1 MKTSLVSELFFVVQ
15 NLKRSQTGKWFIYAT
30 LTGIAAGL
38 GAIAFFVLLD
48 LISVLLLNHVSGFP
62 LTHPTNE
69 QPLIE
74 AIHKPFN
81 KILFIIIATT
91 GGFLSGLIMHL
102 VAKETKGG
110 GTGEVIKSYHNN
122 LPIRTRVPFVKTI
135 VSVISLGVGGAG
147 GREGPAAHIGAGLGY
162 RIGKLLKLSDKE
174 KRIMMVCGMAGGIG
188 AIFRSPMGAAIYS
201 TEVLYKDVD
210 FEHETLLPAA
220 ISSIIAYSIFSAKF
234 GWIHMFSTP
243 LMKFQNPLEL
253 VSYTILAFVCAASG
267 IIFINIFNST
277 SNMFDK
283 INAPLYIKTALGGL
297 IIGLLGAA
305 MPDSV
310 GMGYGIM
317 QKAFLNKTTFSVLL
331 MIGIIRMFST
341 SITIGSGNSAGMFA
355 PSLVIGA
362 ALGGGFGGFMH
373 QIAPAMVD
381 NPASFALV
389 GMAGF
394 FAATAKTPLSVIILV
409 AEITGN
415 YELIVPSMWVV
426 AISFLLSSRY
436 SIEHYQVKDRAH
448 SKIHRYEYI
457 KDVLENIKVKDLMR
471 KQFAS
476 VDSSTK
482 LSTIYD
488 ILSKTKQT
496 DIPVLNKNKN
506 ISGIITL
513 HVLKSIL
520 GENELS
526 DFLVAADIAN
536 KDVITAT
543 PDENLNNIM
552 HKIGFKEINT
562 IPVVDDANGK
572 IIGIITRKD
581 IIKSYNDATESLE
594 HLRASQ

>member
-1 MKTSLVSELFFVVQ
+1 MKTSLVSELFFVIQ
-15 NLKRSQTGKWFIYAT
+15 NLKRSQTGKWFVYAT
-30 LTGIAAGL
+30 LTGIAAGI
-38 GAIAFFVLLD
+38 GAIIFYVLLD
-48 LISVLLLNHVSGFP
+48 LTSVFLLNHASGFP
-62 LTHPTNE
+62 FSHPTNE
-69 QPLIE
+69 EPLLSLV
-74 AIHKPFN
+74 HKPFN
-81 KILFIIIATT
+81 KIIFVIIATS
-91 GGFLSGLIMHL
+91 GGFLSGLLMHL
-102 VAKETKGG
+102 LAQEAKGG

-122 LPIRTRVPFVKTI
+122 LPIRARVPFVKTI

-147 GREGPAAHIGAGLGY
+147 GREGPAAQIGAGLGY
-162 RIGKLLKLSDKE
+162 RIGKLLHLSDKE

-253 VSYTILAFVCAASG
+253 VSYTILAFICAASG

-277 SNMFDK
+277 SDMFGK
-283 INAPLYIKTALGGL
+283 IKAPLYIKTGLGGL
-297 IIGLLGAA
+297 LIGLLGVLL
-305 MPDSV
+305 PDSV

-317 QKAFLNKTTFSVLL
+317 QNAFLNKTTFSVLL
-331 MIGIIRMFST
+331 LIGIIRMFST

-362 ALGGGFGGFMH
+362 AIGGGFGGYLH
-373 QIAPAMVD
+373 TIAPSMVD

-448 SKIHRYEYI
+448 SKIHKYEYI
-457 KDVLENIKVKDLMR
+457 KDVLENIKVKDLM
-471 KQFAS
+471 KTNFTF

-482 LSTIYD
+482 LSKIYD

-496 DIPVLNKNKN
+496 DIPILSKEGK

-526 DFLVAADIAN
+526 DFLVAEDIAN
-536 KDVITAT
+536 RDVITAD
-543 PDENLNNIM
+543 PDENLNNIL

-562 IPVVDDANGK
+562 VPVVGQNNK

-581 IIKSYNDATESLE
+581 IIKSYNEATENLE
-594 HLRASQ
+594 NLRASQ

>member
-1 MKTSLVSELFFVVQ
+1 MKTSIISEFFFIIQ
-15 NLKRSQTGKWFIYAT
+15 NIKRSQTGKWFIYAT
-30 LTGIAAGL
+30 LTGVAVGL
-38 GAIAFFVLLD
+38 GAIVFFVLLD
-48 LISVLLLNHVSGFP
+48 LTSVFLLNHVSGFP
-62 LTHPTNE
+62 FSHPINE
-69 QPLIE
+69 KPLLE
-74 AIHKPFN
+74 LIHKPFN
-81 KILFIIIATT
+81 KVIFIIIATS

-102 VAKETKGG
+102 VAVETKGG

-122 LPIRTRVPFVKTI
+122 IPIRARVPFVKTI
-135 VSVISLGVGGAG
+135 VSVLSLGVGGAG

-162 RIGKLLKLSDKE
+162 RIGKLLHLSDKE
-174 KRIMMVCGMAGGIG
+174 KRIMMICGMAGGIG

-210 FEHETLLPAA
+210 FEHEALLPAA

-234 GWIHMFSTP
+234 GWVHMFSTP

-253 VSYTILAFVCAASG
+253 ISYTVLALVCAVSG
-267 IIFINIFNST
+267 IFFINVFNSV
-277 SNMFDK
+277 SKMFGN

-297 IIGLLGAA
+297 IIGILGAL

-317 QKAFLNKTTFSVLL
+317 QNAFLNKTTFTALL
-331 MIGIIRMFST
+331 LIGVIRMFAT
-341 SITIGSGNSAGMFA
+341 SVTIGSGNSAGMFA

-362 ALGGGFGGFMH
+362 AIGGGFGGYLH
-373 QIAPAMVD
+373 SIAPYMVD

-448 SKIHRYEYI
+448 SKIHKYEYI
-457 KDVLENIKVKDLMR
+457 KDVLENIKVKDLMH
-471 KQFAS
+471 KKFEY
-476 VDSSTK
+476 VDNSAK
-482 LSTIYD
+482 LSTIYN

-496 DIPVLNKNKN
+496 DIPVLSKDKK

-520 GENELS
+520 GESELS
-526 DFLVAADIAN
+526 EFLVAEDIAN
-536 KDVITAT
+536 RDVITAT
-543 PDENLNNIM
+543 LDENLNNIM

-562 IPVVDDANGK
+562 IPIVDENGK

-581 IIKSYNDATESLE
+581 IIKSYNDATKSLK
-594 HLRASQ
+594 HLRAAQ

>member
-1 MKTSLVSELFFVVQ
+1 MKISLVSELFFIIK
-15 NLKRSQTGKWFIYAT
+15 NIKHSQTGKWFIYAT
-30 LTGIAAGL
+30 LTGIAAGVS
-38 GAIAFFVLLD
+38 AIIFFILLD
-48 LISVLLLNHVSGFP
+48 LTSVTLLNHIAGFP

-69 QPLIE
+69 KPLLQE
-74 AIHKPFN
+74 VHKPFN
-81 KILFIIIATT
+81 RVLFIIIATV

-122 LPIRTRVPFVKTI
+122 LPIRNRVPIVKMI

-147 GREGPAAHIGAGLGY
+147 GREGPAAHMGAGLGY
-162 RIGKLLKLSDKE
+162 RIGKILHLSDKE
-174 KRIMMVCGMAGGIG
+174 KRIMMICGMAGGIG
-188 AIFRSPMGAAIYS
+188 AVFRSPMGAAIYA

-210 FEHETLLPAA
+210 FEHEALLPAA

-234 GWIHMFSTP
+234 GWVHMFSTNP
-243 LMKFQNPLEL
+243 MKFQHPIEL

-267 IIFINIFNST
+267 IAFINIFNSV
-277 SNMFDK
+277 SNAFEK
-283 INAPLYIKTALGGL
+283 IKSPLYIKTGLGGL
-297 IIGLLGAA
+297 IIGLLGAL
-305 MPDSV
+305 MPHSV

-317 QKAFLNKTTFSVLL
+317 QNAFLNKTAFTTLFL
-331 MIGIIRMFST
+331 IGLVRMFST
-341 SITIGSGNSAGMFA
+341 SVTLGSGNSAGMFA

-362 ALGGGFGGFMH
+362 AIGGGVGGYIH
-373 QIAPAMVD
+373 SVAPILVS

-394 FAATAKTPLSVIILV
+394 FAATAKTPLSIIILV

-436 SIEHYQVKDRAH
+436 SIEHYQAKDRAH
-448 SKIHRYEYI
+448 SKIHKYEYI
-457 KDVLENIKVKDLMR
+457 RDVLENIKVKDLM
-471 KQFAS
+471 KGKFAS

-482 LSTIYD
+482 LSKIYD

-496 DIPVLNKNKN
+496 DIPVLDKDKN
-506 ISGIITL
+506 IIGIITL

-520 GENELS
+520 GESELA
-526 DFLVAADIAN
+526 DFLVAEDIAN
-536 KDVITAT
+536 KDVISTT
-543 PDENLNNIM
+543 PDENLNHIL

-562 IPVVDDANGK
+562 VPVVDKDGK
-572 IIGIITRKD
+572 IKGIITRKD
-581 IIKSYNDATESLE
+581 IIKAYNDATENLE
-594 HLRASQ
+594 HLRHSE